1 MSYLNGTMK
10 LESKSV
16 MFRELIQKLDRQ
28 LSHVEAT
35 DYYGKNM
42 MNSNEK
48 AKHEG
53 NVKNIFL
60 ADDFGNIY
68 KPFNQEICTIL
79 VNDEI
84 KHKQKDKK

>member
-1 MSYLNGTMK
+1 MK
-10 LESKSV
+10 LESKSK

-28 LSHVEAT
+28 LSHIEAT
-35 DYYGKNM
+35 DYYGHNM
-42 MNSNEK
+42 MNSHEK

-84 KHKQKDKK
+84 KHKQKDKQ

>member
-1 MSYLNGTMK
+1 
-10 LESKSV
+10 
-16 MFRELIQKLDRQ
+16 
-28 LSHVEAT
+28 
-35 DYYGKNM
+35 M